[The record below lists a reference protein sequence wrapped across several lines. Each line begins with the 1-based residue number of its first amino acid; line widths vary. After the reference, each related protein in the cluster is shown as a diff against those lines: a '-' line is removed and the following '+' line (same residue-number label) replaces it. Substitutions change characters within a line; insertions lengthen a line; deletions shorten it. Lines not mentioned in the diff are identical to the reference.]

1 MDVKCNRFTPW
12 SKGDTRL
19 RTLST
24 NCRQLVRKIA
34 LDDFKKSSF
43 KSDEFLNNVI
53 NVIKKV
59 GIQIETNPEATE
71 EDVDVC
77 YETIDYCK
85 NKLKG
90 FNKNSKLLDYHN
102 DVALV
107 SVIAYAIKNEID
119 LDKWIVSFSNQNN
132 TYPSDI
138 KENYTYML
146 NSLKQFTNNV
156 AA

>member
-71 EDVDVC
+71 E
-77 YETIDYCK
+77 EIIELR
-85 NKLKG
+85 NKRKIYI
-90 FNKNSKLLDYHN
+90 FRNNS
-102 DVALV
+102 
-107 SVIAYAIKNEID
+107 IIIK
-119 LDKWIVSFSNQNN
+119 
-132 TYPSDI
+132 T
-138 KENYTYML
+138 
-146 NSLKQFTNNV
+146 
-156 AA
+156 